1 MRASMW
7 FAEAEKVSAA
17 TKTASALKSKYTFM
31 ASKKS
36 AAVTGQGQGQG
47 RQHQLPQAPS
57 SSDSS
62 PETAEKSAWKAASS
76 SGKTPMSRSQFWNPT
91 VSVTDIIQGKIQMQQ
106 ELDDEGQAG
115 RDQAGRGETA
125 EQMCRDAAEK
135 DTSGKGSSQK
145 AAEKC
150 EEAETVVGKHEG
162 LEEVV
167 GKRNGPEKAAGK
179 KCEGAEKL
187 GGRSGGES
195 AVEEGKK
202 GAGGRAEKEERKIN
216 AKRKEGGKTAAPAR
230 KSQGEVDAEGELSS
244 DSAEFLMLDESCCVA
259 EEPAMEKTSLG
270 HERSAAG
277 WAEQAVVETVTEA
290 AAMLKGGDASA
301 PSIADSV
308 RTESRVDKKVVDPRK
323 IGVDVEE
330 VAAGAQKSA
339 RAAEKAPTGEDKPK
353 AGGGKQ
359 TTTTPGGEK
368 ASWSSDAT
376 LSEGQTLSAGSG
388 AWEEKAVAPKV
399 PDSEEGSKMPSSEK
413 GGRRLVGAPSAP
425 ALLTNPSPEYVAQR
439 EKSPKSGAEYKD
451 ALMKTIEACKGK
463 LGIVDIEEIGEPR
476 DVSDDDTVGDDQDI
490 KANQDGPKANQ
501 DRPKDSQTVGGKAAD
516 MAEAGEDKVRTP
528 AVPKAGHGKCAGDK
542 VNLPKE
548 TSYPVVSSES
558 TWGRQGGAGDSG
570 IPVGK
575 VVTAPPGSSSLKPEA
590 APGAED
596 KVEATPTAKDK
607 VEATPTA
614 KDKVE
619 AAPIAKD
626 KAEAAPTAKDK
637 VEAAPTAKDKA
648 EAAPTAKDK
657 VEAAPTAKD
666 KVEAAPTAKDK
677 VEAAP
682 TAKHKVEAAPTAKD
696 KVEAAPTAKDKVE
709 AAPTAKHKVEAI
721 PTAKDKVEATP
732 STKDKMAA
740 ECVEEALTKASG
752 RKVRTSSAPSTSYTS
767 IKSIPGGKSSE
778 QGGAKLAPVSSK
790 LVFELTKPLAKSPTP
805 VSERAVLV
813 SASSRPV
820 SKSSG
825 PVLSVGKDAPG
836 QTVSATGSGAP
847 VVVMNKN
854 PVTKVTTGA
863 EAASKPGPVVAVVS
877 KAVPT
882 APRDNSGVKPDPV
895 SDHASLSSASCSK
908 IRPITINDDD
918 DDELGLLMEVESEA
932 EHDSLIIDL
941 DEDDLDLNENG
952 SQQSPASDFVR
963 ELSPSPA
970 VLKNLPEGPKGILRK
985 KLTESVT
992 KVKTSSTA
1000 RSSPS
1005 SVSLSGTS
1013 LLSSLSSSSSSSS
1026 SSTAALSSAPCVMID
1041 VRSLSGT
1048 EHDWQEGASTQQA
1061 AQSQSQPHSSPVGD
1075 AVVELPSPPPYVFH
1089 EFRT

>member
-1 MRASMW
+1 MW

-115 RDQAGRGETA
+115 RDQAGRGKTA
-125 EQMCRDAAEK
+125 EQTCRDAAEK
-135 DTSGKGSSQK
+135 DASGKGSSQK

-150 EEAETVVGKHEG
+150 EEAETVAGKHEG
-162 LEEVV
+162 LEEVA
-167 GKRNGPEKAAGK
+167 GKRDGPEKAAGK

-195 AVEEGKK
+195 VVEEGQK

-230 KSQGEVDAEGELSS
+230 KSQGEADAEGELSS
-244 DSAEFLMLDESCCVA
+244 DSAELLMVDELCCVA
-259 EEPAMEKTSLG
+259 EDPAVEKTSLG
-270 HERSAAG
+270 RERSAAHRV
-277 WAEQAVVETVTEA
+277 EQAGVETVPEA

-301 PSIADSV
+301 PAITDTV
-308 RTESRVDKKVVDPRK
+308 RTESRVDEKVVDPWK
-323 IGVDVEE
+323 VGVGVEE

-339 RAAEKAPTGEDKPK
+339 RGAEKALTGEDKPEG
-353 AGGGKQ
+353 GGGKQ

-368 ASWSSDAT
+368 ALWSRDAT
-376 LSEGQTLSAGSG
+376 LPEGQTLSAGSG
-388 AWEEKAVAPKV
+388 AWEEKAVAPKG
-399 PDSEEGSKMPSSEK
+399 PDSAEGSKMPSSEK
-413 GGRRLVGAPSAP
+413 GGRHLVGAPSAP
-425 ALLTNPSPEYVAQR
+425 ALLTNPCPEYVAQR

-476 DVSDDDTVGDDQDI
+476 DVSDDDTVSDDQDI
-490 KANQDGPKANQ
+490 KANQDGPEANR
-501 DRPKDSQTVGGKAAD
+501 DRPKDSQTVGSKAAD
-516 MAEAGEDKVRTP
+516 VAEAGEDKVRTP
-528 AVPKAGHGKCAGDK
+528 AVPEAGHGKCAGDK

-548 TSYPVVSSES
+548 TLSYPVVSSES
-558 TWGRQGGAGDSG
+558 TGGRQGGAGDSS

-575 VVTAPPGSSSLKPEA
+575 VVTVPPGSSSLKAEAEPGAKDKLGA
-590 APGAED
+590 APTAKD
-596 KVEATPTAKDK
+596 KVEASPAAKDK

-614 KDKVE
+614 KGKVETTPIAKDKVEAPPTAKDKVEATPSAVDKMEASPAAKDKVE
-619 AAPIAKD
+619 AAPSTQHKM
-626 KAEAAPTAKDK
+626 EASPTAKDK
-637 VEAAPTAKDKA
+637 VEAA
-648 EAAPTAKDK
+648 
-657 VEAAPTAKD
+657 
-666 KVEAAPTAKDK
+666 
-677 VEAAP
+677 
-682 TAKHKVEAAPTAKD
+682 
-696 KVEAAPTAKDKVE
+696 
-709 AAPTAKHKVEAI
+709 
-721 PTAKDKVEATP
+721 P

-740 ECVEEALTKASG
+740 ECVEEALTKAPG
-752 RKVRTSSAPSTSYTS
+752 RKVKTSSASSTSYTS

-836 QTVSATGSGAP
+836 QAVSGTGSGAP
-847 VVVMNKN
+847 VVVVMNKN

-863 EAASKPGPVVAVVS
+863 EAASKPGPVVS

-882 APRDNSGVKPDPV
+882 APRDSSGVKPDPV
-895 SDHASLSSASCSK
+895 SDHASLSSASCNK

-1005 SVSLSGTS
+1005 PVSLSGAS
-1013 LLSSLSSSSSSSS
+1013 LLSSLSSSSSS

-1061 AQSQSQPHSSPVGD
+1061 AQLQSQPHSSPVGD

>member
-1 MRASMW
+1 MW

-36 AAVTGQGQGQG
+36 AAVTGQGHGQG
-47 RQHQLPQAPS
+47 RQHQLPPASS

-125 EQMCRDAAEK
+125 EQTRRDAAEK
-135 DTSGKGSSQK
+135 DASGKGSSQK

-150 EEAETVVGKHEG
+150 EEAETVAGKREG
-162 LEEVV
+162 PEEVA
-167 GKRNGPEKAAGK
+167 GKRDGPEKAAGK

-195 AVEEGKK
+195 VVEEGKK
-202 GAGGRAEKEERKIN
+202 RSGGRAEKEERKIN

-230 KSQGEVDAEGELSS
+230 KSQGEADAEGELSS
-244 DSAEFLMLDESCCVA
+244 DSAELLMVDESCCVA
-259 EEPAMEKTSLG
+259 EDPAVEKTSLG
-270 HERSAAG
+270 RERSAAHR
-277 WAEQAVVETVTEA
+277 AEQAGVETVTEA

-301 PSIADSV
+301 PAITDTV
-308 RTESRVDKKVVDPRK
+308 RTESRVDKKVVNPRK
-323 IGVDVEE
+323 TGVGVEE

-339 RAAEKAPTGEDKPK
+339 RGAEKAPTGEDKPEG
-353 AGGGKQ
+353 GGGKQ

-376 LSEGQTLSAGSG
+376 LSEGQTPSAGSG

-399 PDSEEGSKMPSSEK
+399 PDSAEGSKMPSSEK
-413 GGRRLVGAPSAP
+413 GGWHLVGAPSAP
-425 ALLTNPSPEYVAQR
+425 ALLTNPCPEYVTQR

-476 DVSDDDTVGDDQDI
+476 DVSDDDTVSDDQDI
-490 KANQDGPKANQ
+490 KGNQDGPKANQ
-501 DRPKDSQTVGGKAAD
+501 DRPKDSQTVGSKAAD
-516 MAEAGEDKVRTP
+516 VAKAGEDKVRTP

-548 TSYPVVSSES
+548 TLSYPVVSSES
-558 TWGRQGGAGDSG
+558 MGGRQGGAGDSS

-575 VVTAPPGSSSLKPEA
+575 VVTAPPGSSSLKTEAEPSAKDKLGA
-590 APGAED
+590 APTAKD
-596 KVEATPTAKDK
+596 KVEASPAAKDK

-614 KDKVE
+614 KGKVE
-619 AAPIAKD
+619 TTPIAKD
-626 KAEAAPTAKDK
+626 KVEAPPTAKDK
-637 VEAAPTAKDKA
+637 VEATPSAMDKMEASPTAKDKV
-648 EAAPTAKDK
+648 EAVPSTKDK

-666 KVEAAPTAKDK
+666 KVEAAPST
-677 VEAAP
+677 
-682 TAKHKVEAAPTAKD
+682 KHKVEAVPTAKD
-696 KVEAAPTAKDKVE
+696 KVEAA
-709 AAPTAKHKVEAI
+709 
-721 PTAKDKVEATP
+721 P

-740 ECVEEALTKASG
+740 ECVEEALTKAPG
-752 RKVRTSSAPSTSYTS
+752 KKVKTSSASSTSYTS

-825 PVLSVGKDAPG
+825 PVLSVGKDTSG
-836 QTVSATGSGAP
+836 QAVSGTGSGAP
-847 VVVMNKN
+847 VVMVMNKH

-863 EAASKPGPVVAVVS
+863 EAASKPGPVAAVVS

-882 APRDNSGVKPDPV
+882 VPCDNSGVKPDPV
-895 SDHASLSSASCSK
+895 SDHASLSSASCNK

-1000 RSSPS
+1000 CSSPS
-1005 SVSLSGTS
+1005 SVSLSGAS

-1061 AQSQSQPHSSPVGD
+1061 AQSQLQPHSSPVGD

>member
-1 MRASMW
+1 MRASVW

-91 VSVTDIIQGKIQMQQ
+91 VSVTDIIQGKIQRQQ

-115 RDQAGRGETA
+115 RGQAGRGETA
-125 EQMCRDAAEK
+125 EQTCRDAAAEK

-150 EEAETVVGKHEG
+150 EEAETAAGKHEG

-167 GKRNGPEKAAGK
+167 GKRNGPEKGAGK

-187 GGRSGGES
+187 GGRGGGES

-216 AKRKEGGKTAAPAR
+216 AKRKEGGKTAAPVR
-230 KSQGEVDAEGELSS
+230 KSQGEADAEGELSS
-244 DSAEFLMLDESCCVA
+244 DSAELLMLDESCCVA

-277 WAEQAVVETVTEA
+277 RAEQAVVETVTEA
-290 AAMLKGGDASA
+290 AAMLKGGNASA

-330 VAAGAQKSA
+330 VAAGVQKSA
-339 RAAEKAPTGEDKPK
+339 RGAEKATTGEDKPE

-413 GGRRLVGAPSAP
+413 GDRRLVGAPSAP
-425 ALLTNPSPEYVAQR
+425 ALLTNPCPEYVAQR

-476 DVSDDDTVGDDQDI
+476 DVSDDDTVGDDPDI

-558 TWGRQGGAGDSG
+558 IGGRQGGAGDSG

-607 VEATPTA
+607 VEAAPIA

-619 AAPIAKD
+619 AAP
-626 KAEAAPTAKDK
+626 TAKDT

-648 EAAPTAKDK
+648 EAAPTAKD
-657 VEAAPTAKD
+657 
-666 KVEAAPTAKDK
+666 
-677 VEAAP
+677 
-682 TAKHKVEAAPTAKD
+682 KVEAAPTAKD

-740 ECVEEALTKASG
+740 ECVEEALTKAAG

-836 QTVSATGSGAP
+836 QTVSGTGSGAP
-847 VVVMNKN
+847 VVVVMNKN

-992 KVKTSSTA
+992 KVKTSSSA